1 MNLATLAEDN
11 VLKFGEYEYLH
22 YEGRWYTNVEM
33 NLIANRLGNALKK
46 LGVKKGDRVGTQV
59 YNCPQVLQAFQA
71 VLKIGAVIVPM
82 NPGARG
88 EEAAH
93 LYRDSGIKVLI
104 TSSDYMP
111 IIDAARKTAPDLA
124 NIVLIDKDGVPG
136 TLNFDKLIEGCSEQL
151 TIEEMDNDDNVA
163 MIYTAGTT
171 GLPKGVVHSHFGL
184 YYTLL
189 GFFET
194 LETIVPARFKARMT
208 SVDVNAHKETV
219 QDLDIIG
226 MELNLVCLLILPLCH
241 IYGMMQMFL
250 KYYTADKLIILK
262 KFDPV
267 EVFKCIEKFKV
278 TSLDGVPTMWVMLYN
293 HPDIDKY
300 DLSSQKYF
308 SCGGAPMPLELL
320 KAWKEKFGTRISE
333 GWGMSELASYGT
345 SCFGRAYKP
354 GSVGKLMQKA
364 SRIKIVDDAGRE
376 MPAGQWGEVVFKGF
390 NVMKGYWNLP
400 EETAKTIKDGWMYT
414 GDLGYL
420 DEDGYLFLTG
430 RKKDLIIRGGENV
443 FPSDVENVLYSN
455 TKVMEC
461 AVIGV
466 PDKVYGEEI
475 KAFVVLRPGETATE
489 QELIDFCKPL
499 IPTFKQPKSIGFLQ
513 SLPKNAVGK
522 VLNKEL
528 RKLAEADR

>member
-33 NLIANRLGNALKK
+33 NRISNRLGNALKK
-46 LGVKKGDRVGTQV
+46 LGVTKGDRVGTQV

-71 VLKIGAVIVPM
+71 VLKIGAVMVPM
-82 NPGARG
+82 NPSARG
-88 EEAAH
+88 EEATH

-111 IIDAARKTAPDLA
+111 VIDGARKNAPDLA

-136 TLNFDKLIEGCSEQL
+136 TLYFDKLIAGCPDQL
-151 TIEEMDNDDNVA
+151 HIEEMDNDDNA
-163 MIYTAGTT
+163 AIIYTAGTT
-171 GLPKGVVHSHFGL
+171 GLPKGVIHSHFGL

-189 GFFET
+189 GFVET
-194 LETIVPARFKARMT
+194 LETIIPARVKANTTVKNVNTGEIM
-208 SVDVNAHKETV
+208 VKDIDV
-219 QDLDIIG
+219 IG
-226 MELNLVCLLILPLCH
+226 LELSNVCLLVLPLCH

-250 KYYTADKLIILK
+250 KFYTGDKLVILK
-262 KFDPV
+262 RFDPM
-267 EVFKCIEKFKV
+267 EVFKTMEKFKV
-278 TSLDGVPTMWVMLYN
+278 SSLDGVPTMWVMLYN

-300 DLSSQKYF
+300 DLSHQKYC

-320 KAWKEKFGTRISE
+320 KAWKEKFGIQISE
-333 GWGMSELASYGT
+333 GWGMSELASYAT

-364 SRIKIVDDAGRE
+364 SQIKIFDDNDRE
-376 MPAGQWGEVVFKGF
+376 VPTGQWGEVVFKGF

-400 EETAKTIKDGWMYT
+400 EETAKTIKNGWLYT
-414 GDLGYL
+414 GDIGYL
-420 DEDGYLFLTG
+420 DGEGYLFLTG
-430 RKKDLIIRGGENV
+430 RKKDLIIRGGENI
-443 FPSDVENVLYSN
+443 FPSDVENILYKN
-455 TKVMEC
+455 AKVMEC

-475 KAFVVLRPGETATE
+475 KAFVVLKPGENATE
-489 QELIDFCKPL
+489 QELIDFCKPHL
-499 IPTFKQPKSIGFLQ
+499 PSFKQPKSVELRE
-513 SLPKNAVGK
+513 SLPKSSVGK
-522 VLNKEL
+522 ILKKEL
-528 RKLAEADR
+528 RNLFKKD

>member
-11 VLKFGEYEYLH
+11 VTKFGEYEYLH
-22 YEGRWYTNVEM
+22 YEGKWYTNVEM
-33 NLIANRLGNALKK
+33 NRIANRLGNALKN
-46 LGVKKGDRVGTQV
+46 LGVKRGDRVGTQV
-59 YNCPQVLQAFQA
+59 YNCPQVLQTFQA

-82 NPGARG
+82 NPAARG

-111 IIDAARKTAPDLA
+111 VIDGARKNAPDLA
-124 NIVLIDKDGVPG
+124 NIVLIDRDDVPG
-136 TLNFDKLIEGCSEQL
+136 TLNFDRLVDDYPDRL
-151 TIEEMDNDDNVA
+151 PIEEMDNNDNAA

-189 GFFET
+189 GFVET
-194 LETIVPARFKARMT
+194 LETIIPARLKART
-208 SVDVNAHKETV
+208 TVKDVNAEQLIVKDV
-219 QDLDIIG
+219 DVLG
-226 MELNLVCLLILPLCH
+226 LELSNICLLVLPLCH

-250 KYYTADKLIILK
+250 KFYTADQLIVLK

-267 EVFKCIEKFKV
+267 EVFETMEKFKV

-300 DLSSQKYF
+300 DLSSQKF
-308 SCGGAPMPLELL
+308 CSCGGAPMPVELL
-320 KAWKEKFGTRISE
+320 KAWKQKFGIQIFE

-345 SCFGRAYKP
+345 SCFARPYKY

-364 SRIKIVDDAGRE
+364 SQLKIFDDNDRE
-376 MPAGQWGEVVFKGF
+376 VPTGQWGEVVFKGF

-400 EETAKTIKDGWMYT
+400 EETARTIKNGWLYT
-414 GDLGYL
+414 GDIGYL
-420 DEDGYLFLTG
+420 DEEGYLFLTG
-430 RKKDLIIRGGENV
+430 RKKDLIIRGGENI
-443 FPSDVENVLYSN
+443 FPSDVENILYTN

-475 KAFVVLRPGETATE
+475 KAFVVLKPGETATE
-489 QELIDFCKPL
+489 QELLDFCKPHL
-499 IPTFKQPKSIGFLQ
+499 PTFKQPKSVELRE
-513 SLPKNAVGK
+513 SLPKSSVGK
-522 VLNKEL
+522 ILKKEL
-528 RKLAEADR
+528 RNLSKKD